1 MRPSLACFIAAALLA
16 GAAPAH
22 AQSIASAQQEI
33 AAALADAEGNL
44 TTAEGIGMNI
54 KDWQNR
60 LDSYNAQLKDLND
73 RVAQGNSFCQGTFE
87 QSEYERRK
95 AQCDA
100 LQSQLAALKD
110 QLEPEADNLRDEQA
124 KLQQRDADN
133 KKEMDGIQAR
143 LLSGLDHLTAACAAL
158 SPDEFASSCKIP
170 SAPGPRTASLV
181 DQLNADL
188 AHGK

>member
-1 MRPSLACFIAAALLA
+1 MRSSLACFTAAALLA
-16 GAAPAH
+16 AAMPVH
-22 AQSIASAQQEI
+22 AQTVISAQQEI
-33 AAALADAEGNL
+33 AAALTDAEGNL

-87 QSEYERRK
+87 QAEYEQRK

-110 QLEPEADNLRDEQA
+110 QLEPERINLTDEQT
-124 KLQQRDADN
+124 KLQQRDSDN
-133 KKEMDGIQAR
+133 KQAMDAIQAR
-143 LLSGLDHLTAACAAL
+143 LIAGLDHLTTACAAL
-158 SPDEFASSCKIP
+158 PAEDFARSCKIP
-170 SAPGPRTASLV
+170 PAPGPRTASLV
-181 DQLNADL
+181 DQLNADI
-188 AHGK
+188 AGGK

>member
-1 MRPSLACFIAAALLA
+1 MRPSLACSIAAALLA
-16 GAAPAH
+16 AAMPVH
-22 AQSIASAQQEI
+22 AQTVISAQQEI
-33 AAALADAEGNL
+33 AAALTDAEGNL

-87 QSEYERRK
+87 QAEYEQRK

-110 QLEPEADNLRDEQA
+110 QLEPARINLTDEQT
-124 KLQQRDADN
+124 KLQQRDSDN
-133 KKEMDGIQAR
+133 KQAMDAIQAR
-143 LLSGLDHLTAACAAL
+143 LIAGLDHLTTACAAL
-158 SPDEFASSCKIP
+158 PAEDFARSCKIP
-170 SAPGPRTASLV
+170 PAPGPRTASLV
-181 DQLNADL
+181 DQLNADI
-188 AHGK
+188 AGGK